1 MATAAVTDS
10 SSSPT
15 VFSSC
20 LSLSRL
26 LRGAGVGDP
35 PARSSARHRRCAG
48 RASAPLSLVSCFLP
62 LSSSPCVFPPV
73 LLSAPSVPSSRTQA
87 PQQTHTPRD
96 DTEQGE
102 EDRRERR
109 RSERARDR
117 GHAWSSAAAQRQRSN
132 PRSPEPGRSGR
143 GPSERP
149 RSGHALLQ
157 ASRGPCDASVAAP
170 QLERLAVQLSPRAS
184 RGTVGQRNLAR
195 ARGSTATHTHT
206 HKRTNAQR
214 SACQRPPKRSRR
226 GRRKGITYRLY
237 R

>member
-132 PRSPEPGRSGR
+132 PRSPEKGRSR
-143 GPSERP
+143 GAAAGAPASAPAAGTRSCRPAAAPATPQWQP
-149 RSGHALLQ
+149 RSWRGSQCSSARVPRV
-157 ASRGPCDASVAAP
+157 ARADKETSRE
-170 QLERLAVQLSPRAS
+170 LEAVQRH
-184 RGTVGQRNLAR
+184 
-195 ARGSTATHTHT
+195 THTHT
-206 HKRTNAQR
+206 QAHQR
-214 SACQRPPKRSRR
+214 AKE
-226 GRRKGITYRLY
+226 RLPAPAKEE
-237 R
+237 